1 MHQSFGRN
9 IIIWLAYDQ
18 WRLRNL
24 LMLATTSHMV
34 FWRPEHMGAGP
45 CAFGTFKIAL
55 LQTQFVYIL
64 QLAVHTLQRNWISRL
79 GRYLM
84 LRTGRRLQRPTLLWF
99 SRPPAWAPGPQ
110 LRARWWPNCGAG
122 SLHDGRRADYCG
134 DTADG
139 ATAAGLPPHLV
150 QCADNTLIS
159 AQIVLLKTGWIAA
172 VFLL

>member
-1 MHQSFGRN
+1 MTSLWSVKAKEPFHVSYN
-9 IIIWLAYDQ
+9 IPYGILK
-18 WRLRNL
+18 
-24 LMLATTSHMV
+24 T
-34 FWRPEHMGAGP
+34 GAHGSRSM
-45 CAFGTFKIAL
+45 CFSEFLKIAL

-64 QLAVHTLQRNWISRL
+64 QLAVHTVQRNWISRL

-172 VFLL
+172 MFLL